1 MTLDQYRQEKKLT
14 YLALAKLLGFD
25 QATMAR
31 RWCLPRAHPQSQTPS
46 AKNMD
51 LIIEYITNRLPQRDP
66 DHQTDDAR
74 HVKQKRTTVK
84 K

>member
-14 YLALAKLLGFD
+14 YLALAKLLGID

-51 LIIEYITNRLPQRDP
+51 LIIERTQSAVTPNDFYFRRD
-66 DHQTDDAR
+66 
-74 HVKQKRTTVK
+74 
-84 K
+84 